1 MDRRTHIP
9 VTELAAVYNAIEF
22 YIKYRYEE
30 IGVEDLKV
38 IRRLL
43 NKIEEDYHIEYP
55 RDTENFEDVR
65 KRKAGRKTTYSSENE
80 KEIVR
85 LHSEGTSLRKI
96 AEKTGST
103 LGRVNAVLKKYRD
116 GNKSLKKDDRFW
128 DILDTWIEQEEN
140 AKKADNTSNSGC

>member
-30 IGVEDLKV
+30 IGVEDLKA

-43 NKIEEDYHIEYP
+43 NKIEEDYRIEYSC
-55 RDTENFEDVR
+55 DTENFVTVR

-80 KEIVR
+80 KEIVK
-85 LHSEGTSLRKI
+85 LHNEGTSLRKI

-103 LGRVNAVLKKYRD
+103 LGRVNAVLRKFRD
-116 GNKSLKKDDRFW
+116 SSKTVKKDDHFW
-128 DILDTWIEQEEN
+128 DVLDTWIEQEEN
-140 AKKADNTSNSGC
+140 AKRADNTSNSDS

>member
-43 NKIEEDYHIEYP
+43 NKIEEDYHIA
-55 RDTENFEDVR
+55 RTV
-65 KRKAGRKTTYSSENE
+65 
-80 KEIVR
+80 
-85 LHSEGTSLRKI
+85 LRAI
-96 AEKTGST
+96 
-103 LGRVNAVLKKYRD
+103 RY
-116 GNKSLKKDDRFW
+116 NK
-128 DILDTWIEQEEN
+128 N
-140 AKKADNTSNSGC
+140 

>member
-55 RDTENFEDVR
+55 RDTENFEAVR

-80 KEIVR
+80 KEIGNCSVTP
-85 LHSEGTSLRKI
+85 LYP
-96 AEKTGST
+96 T
-103 LGRVNAVLKKYRD
+103 LGA
-116 GNKSLKKDDRFW
+116 
-128 DILDTWIEQEEN
+128 
-140 AKKADNTSNSGC
+140 

>member
-43 NKIEEDYHIEYP
+43 N
-55 RDTENFEDVR
+55 NV
-65 KRKAGRKTTYSSENE
+65 S
-80 KEIVR
+80 
-85 LHSEGTSLRKI
+85 
-96 AEKTGST
+96 
-103 LGRVNAVLKKYRD
+103 
-116 GNKSLKKDDRFW
+116 
-128 DILDTWIEQEEN
+128 
-140 AKKADNTSNSGC
+140 